1 MMCCCNMCKKSFIF
15 SIINLIL
22 VWILIF
28 VFIICIN
35 NPTQDEKDILVA
47 TATSRR

>member
-1 MMCCCNMCKKSFIF
+1 MCCCNMRKKSFIF

-35 NPTQDEKDILVA
+35 NSTQDEKDILVA